1 MVAGL
6 DERFKQPC
14 VAARVLRGL
23 AEHFEKQLRRHEL
36 AARTRDKIP
45 AGPDKLHA
53 LQVEFF
59 IAPVRV
65 FQRLAAFGKR
75 GRVADDKAVLPSLAH
90 VLPREIKD
98 IGAGGRDDILHAV
111 ERCVAP
117 HERQRVLGHVDRLD
131 AFRAVERVVDGESA
145 RAAAQIEHVLS
156 GRVGL

>member
-36 AARTRDKIP
+36 AARARDKIP

-65 FQRLAAFGKR
+65 FQRLAALGER

-90 VLPREIKD
+90 VLPREIKTFAQVVVTISCTPLSAALRRTSASASSD
-98 IGAGGRDDILHAV
+98 TSTASTLF
-111 ERCVAP
+111 AP
-117 HERQRVLGHVDRLD
+117 
-131 AFRAVERVVDGESA
+131 
-145 RAAAQIEHVLS
+145 
-156 GRVGL
+156 